1 MIGSFI
7 DSILGATLQQTY
19 YDNETKLVYHSTNTT
34 TAGRGKRPN
43 KSTSLVL
50 ISGYNVLNNEQVNFV
65 SLIITT
71 IFAGW
76 IVGPIIFS

>member
-34 TAGRGKRPN
+34 AGRGRP